1 VPSTKR
7 MPAGTAEASV
17 SRLFAI
23 AILTEIHPSGVT
35 EEPFGDFL
43 RYSVFHTAREE
54 LGSTIAQMYAG
65 YVGLIRRFN
74 ETSNKVALQT
84 EKDVKQER
92 LSRRT
97 QIRFLVLA
105 CPRGTF

>member
-1 VPSTKR
+1 VPSTMR
-7 MPAGTAEASV
+7 MPAGTAEASA

-23 AILTEIHPSGVT
+23 AILTGIHPSGVT
-35 EEPFGDFL
+35 EEPFGEFS

-54 LGSTIAQMYAG
+54 LGSTIAQIYAG
-65 YVGLIRRFN
+65 YVGLIRRLN

-92 LSRRT
+92 LSRRA

-105 CPRGTF
+105 CP